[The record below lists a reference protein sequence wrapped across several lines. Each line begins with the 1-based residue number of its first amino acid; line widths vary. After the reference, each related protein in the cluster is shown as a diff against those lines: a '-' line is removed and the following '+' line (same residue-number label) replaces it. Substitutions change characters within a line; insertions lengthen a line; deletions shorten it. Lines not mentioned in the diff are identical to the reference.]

1 LGAPA
6 AGYGRPRAES
16 VILRVRSLT
25 AASWNDPEGPD
36 AVLSGTRNQPSKE
49 DGMTTTRFTSAVRR
63 ALRALDTWTLDVF
76 NPRYPTPRD

>member
-1 LGAPA
+1 
-6 AGYGRPRAES
+6 
-16 VILRVRSLT
+16 VRSLT
-25 AASWNDPEGPD
+25 ADSWNDPEAPG
-36 AVLSGTRNQPSKE
+36 AVLTGTPNQTSKE